1 MERNC
6 YIGIIYRE
14 ESSVNFSHRSSFI
27 RQRLFLTRVII
38 LPEHEQFRL
47 RSNFHV
53 EIIVPYPRQRRN
65 ERDTIRKVTT
75 LLVELFWKIVK
86 VQREVSL

>member
-47 RSNFHV
+47 RSNV
-53 EIIVPYPRQRRN
+53 EIILSFSRQRRN